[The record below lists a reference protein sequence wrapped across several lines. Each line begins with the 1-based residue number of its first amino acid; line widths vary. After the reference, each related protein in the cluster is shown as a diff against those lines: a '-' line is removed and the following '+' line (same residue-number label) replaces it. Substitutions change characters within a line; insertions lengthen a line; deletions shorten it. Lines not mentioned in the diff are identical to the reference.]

1 MKSIN
6 LDSLS
11 IDLNKLRTFFAIVES
26 GGVTSAARQLS
37 LTRSAISHSLA
48 GLESSLGVALFH
60 RVGKKLVLTREGT
73 LLRNAY
79 AEIEQRITGALDEIR
94 VGDPEV
100 RGWIRLGLFVGFS
113 RIRLTRVLEHF
124 VAEYPMARIRIVYG
138 TRAEVLDGLLEGRLD
153 FGLALGPSRGSAQAA
168 GRREPPTPSAI
179 RTSHLFD
186 QQLVLASRD
195 RPSSGAKF
203 DAIARLSFIDFFQ
216 IEPLIDRW
224 VTHHFGRRQR
234 IDRGQIRVWAGSSS
248 DLALELA
255 RHGVG
260 ATVLPSDLIE
270 PFRKRKELVVIRGP
284 RAPISEGIWLN
295 ELTDM
300 RPTRIQAAFRSTLI
314 DRLD

>member
-1 MKSIN
+1 M
-6 LDSLS
+6 
-11 IDLNKLRTFFAIVES
+11 
-26 GGVTSAARQLS
+26 
-37 LTRSAISHSLA
+37 
-48 GLESSLGVALFH
+48 
-60 RVGKKLVLTREGT
+60 
-73 LLRNAY
+73 NA
-79 AEIEQRITGALDEIR
+79 
-94 VGDPEV
+94 
-100 RGWIRLGLFVGFS
+100 W
-113 RIRLTRVLEHF
+113 
-124 VAEYPMARIRIVYG
+124 
-138 TRAEVLDGLLEGRLD
+138 
-153 FGLALGPSRGSAQAA
+153 A
-168 GRREPPTPSAI
+168 GRRWTPNWTPGTRRAFALRCGCVTTTPSAL

-186 QQLVLASRD
+186 QQLVLTSRD
-195 RPSSGAKF
+195 RPRSGAKF